1 LEKFDYKQLFKNNT
15 STSGLAKDITGETG
29 VVFRH
34 EENSFNEFDREPL
47 IPFMN
52 SREGPA
58 LAVGDANGD
67 GLEDFFVGSSKF
79 TKPALFFQ
87 QPGGSFI
94 KSIQP
99 EFDADSTY
107 EETDAVWIDI
117 NKDGF
122 NDLVLASG
130 GNEYYGNSEYLK
142 PRVFVNDGKGNFSK
156 LTNAFDKNIML
167 TASCVVAHDF
177 TGDGFIDLFFGGRA
191 VPWEYGT
198 IPQSYILK
206 NDGQGKFTDI
216 TEQLNN
222 ELSKIGFV
230 KHAVLSDLN
239 KDGKPDLVLSLEW
252 GGIVAFTNENGKL
265 QKKIITDKKGWWNFS
280 LPVDVDGDGDV
291 DLLAGNLGLNNRLKA
306 TTVQPVK
313 MYYNDFDDNGKKE
326 QVLTYFLGG
335 KEIPFATKDELVKQ
349 MPSLKKKYLYAED
362 FAKATLKEIFGK
374 EKLSKAAISEANYF
388 SNAVLINNG
397 NWSFTLKEL
406 PWPAQLAPYNDAVVI
421 NANEDERPDIFLAG
435 NFYHSNIQMGEYDAD
450 YGTLLLNGGNGN
462 FSVTSLTGIMLK
474 GELRHI
480 RKINSGRKQTFIL
493 AKNNDSLRIINLQ

>member
-1 LEKFDYKQLFKNNT
+1 
-15 STSGLAKDITGETG
+15 
-29 VVFRH
+29 
-34 EENSFNEFDREPL
+34 
-47 IPFMN
+47 
-52 SREGPA
+52 
-58 LAVGDANGD
+58 
-67 GLEDFFVGSSKF
+67 
-79 TKPALFFQ
+79 
-87 QPGGSFI
+87 
-94 KSIQP
+94 
-99 EFDADSTY
+99 
-107 EETDAVWIDI
+107 
-117 NKDGF
+117 
-122 NDLVLASG
+122 
-130 GNEYYGNSEYLK
+130 
-142 PRVFVNDGKGNFSK
+142 
-156 LTNAFDKNIML
+156 ML

-216 TEQLNN
+216 TEQSNN

-239 KDGKPDLVLSLEW
+239 KDEKPDLVLSLEW

-306 TTVQPVK
+306 TTAQPVK

-397 NWSFTLKEL
+397 NWNFTLKEL

-450 YGTLLLNGGNGN
+450 YGTLLLTGGNGN